1 MLLAMD
7 VGNTNISIGLFDDGR
22 MVHTWRIATDRR
34 KTDDEFEIIIHQLF
48 DRAGI
53 GLGDVT
59 DVAIGTVVPSLRD
72 VLSRVS
78 RHLFGVEP
86 WVLDSGKANSQVVLK
101 VDRPEEVGADRIAA
115 SIGAYRRFGG
125 PLIVIDFGTATTFDC
140 MDEEG
145 AYLGGAIAP
154 GVEIAAEALFART
167 AKLPRVEYTAPPRV
181 IGKNTVDSLRSGI
194 IFGYVGMVEGIIRR
208 MAKELGKA
216 SPTVVGTGGLCP
228 TIAEHTEAIHHVIPT
243 LVLEGLYALYQMD
256 PRSTASGG
264 NVP

>member
-7 VGNTNISIGLFDDGR
+7 VGNTNISIGLFADDR

-34 KTDDEFEIIIHQLF
+34 KTDDEFEIIIHHLF

-59 DVAIGTVVPSLRD
+59 AVAIGTVVPSLRD
-72 VLSRVS
+72 VLTQVS
-78 RHLFGVEP
+78 RHLFSVEP
-86 WVLDSGKANSQVVLK
+86 WVLDSGKVNTHVALK

-115 SIGAYRRFGG
+115 GIGAYKRFGG

-140 MDEEG
+140 MDATG

-154 GVEIAAEALFART
+154 GVEISSEALFART
-167 AKLPRVEYTAPPRV
+167 AKLPRVDYTAPPRV
-181 IGKNTVDSLRSGI
+181 IGTNTNDSLRSGI
-194 IFGYVGMVEGIIRR
+194 IYGYVGMVEGIIQR
-208 MAKELGKA
+208 MAKELGQA

-228 TIAEHTEAIHHVIPT
+228 TIAEHTDAIHHVVPT
-243 LVLEGLYALYQMD
+243 LVLEGLHALYRMD
-256 PRSTASGG
+256 PSNKAMGG
-264 NVP
+264 DVP